1 MKLLE
6 RRPAGLAAH
15 VAGDPSQ
22 NIGVHVSRL
31 SHRGPTAERRC
42 GRSAA
47 RPSDDGRRFDRH
59 KQRFQIG
66 DRPLGRRGHDALLSL
81 DRDFF
86 GEYSAAV
93 NPAVNAIGD
102 FVVPCSRLVARS
114 PLQVRLTMACKR
126 VPLTAPVW
134 RSLGNAQKPQHSRGI
149 VLCGVAPHIF
159 GCHPR
164 GGLRCGKLGS
174 VMTASAGIH
183 HVTAICSDPKRNVAF
198 YTHNLGLRLVKKT
211 VNFDDPSTWHLYYG
225 DETGQ
230 PGTALT
236 FFAWGKV
243 PAGRNGNGMAVETA
257 FIIPERSLGYW
268 TQRLVERG
276 ISHEA
281 PEKRFGETVLP
292 LSDPDGMRLAL
303 VAVTGADAIPG
314 WSNGDVPAEHAV
326 RGFHGV
332 TLMVG
337 AGAST
342 ADVLTGAFGFKA
354 DAREGNLQRFI

>member
-1 MKLLE
+1 
-6 RRPAGLAAH
+6 
-15 VAGDPSQ
+15 
-22 NIGVHVSRL
+22 
-31 SHRGPTAERRC
+31 
-42 GRSAA
+42 
-47 RPSDDGRRFDRH
+47 
-59 KQRFQIG
+59 
-66 DRPLGRRGHDALLSL
+66 
-81 DRDFF
+81 
-86 GEYSAAV
+86 
-93 NPAVNAIGD
+93 
-102 FVVPCSRLVARS
+102 
-114 PLQVRLTMACKR
+114 
-126 VPLTAPVW
+126 
-134 RSLGNAQKPQHSRGI
+134 
-149 VLCGVAPHIF
+149 
-159 GCHPR
+159 
-164 GGLRCGKLGS
+164 
-174 VMTASAGIH
+174 MTASAGIH

-303 VAVTGADAIPG
+303 VAVTGADLPTTPPRRI
-314 WSNGDVPAEHAV
+314 WS
-326 RGFHGV
+326 RR
-332 TLMVG
+332 
-337 AGAST
+337 SRR
-342 ADVLTGAFGFKA
+342 GAFAPPTRSIAAISARSTFASRAACCSRSQRMTRASRSTSRRRRWAVQPSYHPGTSRVAPRSWRRCRRWRDSRRLSGQGHNPRRSEYFYLLHVMRRVFVLRKMAAVNMLVRRKYWPWPRKA
-354 DAREGNLQRFI
+354 TI

>member
-6 RRPAGLAAH
+6 LRPAGLAAH

-86 GEYSAAV
+86 GDYSAAV
-93 NPAVNAIGD
+93 NPA
-102 FVVPCSRLVARS
+102 
-114 PLQVRLTMACKR
+114 
-126 VPLTAPVW
+126 
-134 RSLGNAQKPQHSRGI
+134 
-149 VLCGVAPHIF
+149 
-159 GCHPR
+159 
-164 GGLRCGKLGS
+164 
-174 VMTASAGIH
+174 
-183 HVTAICSDPKRNVAF
+183 VTAICSDPKRNVAF

-292 LSDPDGMRLAL
+292 LSDPD
-303 VAVTGADAIPG
+303 
-314 WSNGDVPAEHAV
+314 
-326 RGFHGV
+326 
-332 TLMVG
+332 
-337 AGAST
+337 
-342 ADVLTGAFGFKA
+342 
-354 DAREGNLQRFI
+354 

>member
-1 MKLLE
+1 
-6 RRPAGLAAH
+6 
-15 VAGDPSQ
+15 
-22 NIGVHVSRL
+22 
-31 SHRGPTAERRC
+31 
-42 GRSAA
+42 
-47 RPSDDGRRFDRH
+47 
-59 KQRFQIG
+59 
-66 DRPLGRRGHDALLSL
+66 
-81 DRDFF
+81 
-86 GEYSAAV
+86 
-93 NPAVNAIGD
+93 
-102 FVVPCSRLVARS
+102 
-114 PLQVRLTMACKR
+114 MACKR

-303 VAVTGADAIPG
+303 VAVTGADLPTTPPRRI
-314 WSNGDVPAEHAV
+314 WS
-326 RGFHGV
+326 RR
-332 TLMVG
+332 
-337 AGAST
+337 SRR
-342 ADVLTGAFGFKA
+342 GAFA
-354 DAREGNLQRFI
+354 PPTRSIAAISARSTFASRAACCSRSQRMTRASRSDR